1 MIRQHY
7 PKVVIA
13 AAALALVLACTLAN
27 AKRPAAAATKTKVV
41 EVAKLVGEP
50 VAYDALEH
58 HVGDEIAIETTFNTV
73 RRGKLVKYTNPT
85 LTIQLGPEHGSIE
98 LSVPRETIRSI
109 SVLPAAPARPEAGAK
124 QEQGNRSA
132 KKN

>member
-1 MIRQHY
+1 MT
-7 PKVVIA
+7 

-41 EVAKLVGEP
+41 EAAKPVGEP

-73 RRGKLVKYTNPT
+73 RRGKLVKYTNPH
-85 LTIQLGPEHGSIE
+85 PDD
-98 LSVPRETIRSI
+98 
-109 SVLPAAPARPEAGAK
+109 PARPRTRFDRTVGTARDDPQHQRAAGRSCPTGGRREA
-124 QEQGNRSA
+124 RTR
-132 KKN
+132 

>member
-1 MIRQHY
+1 MIKQQY
-7 PKVVIA
+7 SKVLMA
-13 AAALALVLACTLAN
+13 AAALALVSACALAN
-27 AKRPAAAATKTKVV
+27 AKSPVAAATNTKGV
-41 EVAKLVGEP
+41 EAAKPVGEP

-58 HVGDEIAIETTFNTV
+58 HVGDEIAIETTLNTV

-85 LTIQLGPEHGSIE
+85 LTIRLGPEHGSID

-109 SVLPAAPARPEAGAK
+109 RVLPAAPAQPESGASS
-124 QEQGNRSA
+124 RA